1 MYFECVCVC
10 LCVPLCV
17 FVMFKCVVSV
27 SALII
32 YAYDDIHES
41 GRSMLMT
48 TCATVPHAHQYARLH
63 NKIPYLSCPTQRQKK
78 VLIVGTLGIGK
89 LELTKQRF
97 SSCIYSLLF
106 RSLLQVSRILGTYF
120 RPLDKETLVLS
131 RGRVGRACIRWMKKG
146 SIDGI
151 NWISR

>member
-1 MYFECVCVC
+1 MFVYFECVCVC

-48 TCATVPHAHQYARLH
+48 TCATALEAV
-63 NKIPYLSCPTQRQKK
+63 LSAP
-78 VLIVGTLGIGK
+78 
-89 LELTKQRF
+89 
-97 SSCIYSLLF
+97 
-106 RSLLQVSRILGTYF
+106 
-120 RPLDKETLVLS
+120 ETLVS
-131 RGRVGRACIRWMKKG
+131 QVSA
-146 SIDGI
+146 
-151 NWISR
+151 